1 VSLKRHPSDEISMKL
16 IKDLHSVRD
25 TSLDSTGARIVKKVF
40 QHFATFFEALAN
52 YFKSIVIAKR
62 TGFPMRRLSW

>member
-1 VSLKRHPSDEISMKL
+1 MSDL

-40 QHFATFFEALAN
+40 PHFATFLEALAID
-52 YFKSIVIAKR
+52 FKSIVLAKR
-62 TGFPMRRLSW
+62 TGFSMRPLSW